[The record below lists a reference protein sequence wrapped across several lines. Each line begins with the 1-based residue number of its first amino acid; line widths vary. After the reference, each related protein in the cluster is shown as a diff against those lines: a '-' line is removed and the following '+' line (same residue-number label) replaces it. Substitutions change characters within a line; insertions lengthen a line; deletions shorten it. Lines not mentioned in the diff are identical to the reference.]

1 MIRPDQPDWRDAQG
15 LTQAEADVRL
25 RTEGYNELP
34 GTCHRSIIAIAQDV
48 MREPMFLLL
57 VAAGSIYFLLGD
69 LGEAAILLS
78 FVVAVMGITIYQE
91 QRTERGLEALRD
103 PAGPRTLVIRDGQQ
117 HRIPGRHVVRGGML
131 VLAEGDRVPADAA
144 VLAQRNLQLDESLLT
159 GESVPVSKTHWNGKE
174 TTARPGGEGLP
185 HVYSGTL
192 VVQGTAAR

>member
-48 MREPMFLLL
+48 MREPMFLLR

-103 PAGPRTLVIRDGQQ
+103 LAGPRALVIRDGQQ
-117 HRIPGRHVVRGGML
+117 HRIPGRDVVRGDML
-131 VLAEGDRVPADAA
+131 VLAEGDRVPADA

-159 GESVPVSKTHWNGKE
+159 GESVPVSKTHWNEKE

>member
-57 VAAGSIYFLLGD
+57 VATGSIYFLLGD

-78 FVVAVMGITIYQE
+78 FVVAVMGITIYKE

-117 HRIPGRHVVRGGML
+117 HRIPGRDVVRGDML
-131 VLAEGDRVPADAA
+131 VLAEGDRVPADA

-174 TTARPGGEGLP
+174 TMARPGGEGLP